1 MNKAD
6 ILKTLDRSQNGE
18 YCTVKEWDVKRI
30 PKHVREKLN
39 KYDLAKTSDRENP
52 VNMDGE
58 LADRFFKAGYELAL
72 ELGMLCETTDRII
85 KVSEEELQDAIMAAP
100 SELTIGVGDD
110 ATVIK
115 ARTPSDPYP
124 SKFGASLGITT
135 SEEVWPALTEG
146 IARQNEVDLLEGGS
160 LKSIYGLDVIPGAPS
175 ETLVGF
181 EQAKMH
187 VKIREKAG
195 RPGMGG
201 IGQISAVTEY
211 GQFGGYGLPGA
222 LKTTDLSLIL
232 FPSELKVNY
241 QTLHKVVHTINVG
254 GMIFAGSP
262 AMIGGMPGPPEGA
275 VLSCIACALL
285 QYPILQADVGG
296 GEIYD
301 IRYLSN
307 VNRDGIWA
315 LSVTH
320 QALSRNTNL
329 LTHGIANQVSG
340 PGTYELLYET
350 VVGVSTI
357 AASGAA
363 FGTGP
368 RSAGGKLDDYLTPLE
383 CRFCAEVSHA
393 ASGLPLEKVNEIAKA
408 LLPKYEDRIKDP
420 DIGQIVHEVYDLE
433 SFQPK
438 PEWQE
443 KYFQVKRE
451 ARELGLPLDS

>member
-1 MNKAD
+1 MNKPE
-6 ILKTLDRSQNGE
+6 IINILDRSQNGE

-30 PKHVREKLN
+30 PKAVKEKLE
-39 KYDLAKTSDRENP
+39 KYELKGVCDPENP
-52 VNMDGE
+52 VNMDAE
-58 LADRFFKAGYELAL
+58 LADRFFKAGYEMAL
-72 ELGMLCETTDRII
+72 DLGMLCETTDRVI
-85 KVSEEELQDAIMAAP
+85 KVSDEELSEALKKAP
-100 SELTIGVGDD
+100 SELTVGTGED

-115 ARTPSDPYP
+115 TRKPSDAYEC
-124 SKFGASLGITT
+124 KFGASLGITI
-135 SEEVWPALTEG
+135 SEDVWPALTEG
-146 IARQNEVDLLEGGS
+146 IARQEAVDVLEGGS
-160 LKSIYGLDVIPGAPS
+160 LKSIYGLDVIPDAPS

-181 EQAKMH
+181 EQAKQH
-187 VKIREKAG
+187 VEIRKKAG

-211 GQFGGYGLPGA
+211 GQFGGYGIPGA
-222 LKTTDLSLIL
+222 FPTTDLSLIL

-241 QTLHKVVHTINVG
+241 QTLHKVVHTLNVG

-285 QYPILQADVGG
+285 QYPVLQADVGG

-340 PGTYELLYET
+340 PGTKELLYET

-357 AASGAA
+357 AVSGAS
-363 FGTGP
+363 FSTGP

-383 CRFCAEVSHA
+383 CRVCAEVAHA
-393 ASGLPLEKVNEIAKA
+393 ASGLSLEKVNEIAKA
-408 LLPKYEDRIKDP
+408 LLPKFEDSIKDP
-420 DIGQIVHEVYDLE
+420 HIGKIVHDVYDLE
-433 SFQPK
+433 KFEAK
-438 PEWQE
+438 PEWQGMYDE
-443 KYFQVKRE
+443 VKQE
-451 ARELGLPLDS
+451 AAGLGLNL

>member
-1 MNKAD
+1 MNKPE
-6 ILKTLDRSQNGE
+6 IIKILDRTQNGE

-30 PKHVREKLN
+30 PQGVRAKLEK
-39 KYDLAKTSDRENP
+39 YELAKSCDRENP
-52 VNMDGE
+52 VNMDME

-85 KVSEEELQDAIMAAP
+85 KVSEEELAGALKAAP
-100 SELTIGVGDD
+100 SELTIGTGSD
-110 ATVIK
+110 ATVLK
-115 ARTPSDPYP
+115 ARKPSDSYEC
-124 SKFGASLGITT
+124 KFGASLGITT

-146 IARQNEVDLLEGGS
+146 IAREKPVDLLEGGS
-160 LKSIYGLDVIPGAPS
+160 LKSIYGLDVIPDAPS

-181 EQAKMH
+181 EQAKKH
-187 VKIREKAG
+187 VEIRKQAG

-211 GQFGGYGLPGA
+211 GQFGGYGIPGA
-222 LKTTDLSLIL
+222 FPTTDLSLIL

-241 QTLHKVVHTINVG
+241 QTLHKVVHTLNVG

-285 QYPILQADVGG
+285 QYPVLQADVGG

-340 PGTYELLYET
+340 PGTKELLYET
-350 VVGVSTI
+350 AVGVSTI

-363 FGTGP
+363 LSTGP
-368 RSAGGKLDDYLTPLE
+368 RSAGGKLDDYLTPVE

-393 ASGLPLEKVNEIAKA
+393 ASALPLEKVNDIAKA
-408 LLPKYEDRIKDP
+408 LLPKYEDSIKDP
-420 DIGQIVHEVYDLE
+420 HIGKIVHELYDLKA
-433 SFQPK
+433 FQPK
-438 PEWQE
+438 PEWQSIYDE
-443 KYFQVKRE
+443 VRQEVID
-451 ARELGLPLDS
+451 LGLPL

>member
-1 MNKAD
+1 MNKPEIIN
-6 ILKTLDRSQNGE
+6 ILERTQNGE

-30 PKHVREKLN
+30 PKAVKEKLE
-39 KYDLAKTSDRENP
+39 KYELKGTCDPENP
-52 VNMDGE
+52 VNMDAE
-58 LADRFFKAGYELAL
+58 LADRFYKAGYEMAL
-72 ELGMLCETTDRII
+72 DLGMLCETTDRII
-85 KVSEEELQDAIMAAP
+85 KVSKEELDGALKKAP
-100 SELTIGVGDD
+100 AELTIGTGDD

-115 ARTPSDPYP
+115 ARKPSDSYEC
-124 SKFGASLGITT
+124 KFGASLGITT

-146 IARQNEVDLLEGGS
+146 IARQKAVDVLEGGS
-160 LKSIYGLDVIPGAPS
+160 LKSIYGLDVIPDAPS

-181 EQAKMH
+181 EQAKQH
-187 VKIREKAG
+187 VEIRKKAG

-211 GQFGGYGLPGA
+211 GQFGGYGIPGA
-222 LKTTDLSLIL
+222 LPITDLSLIL

-241 QTLHKVVHTINVG
+241 QTLHKVVHTLNVG

-301 IRYLSN
+301 IRYMSN

-329 LTHGIANQVSG
+329 LSHGIANQVSG
-340 PGTYELLYET
+340 PGTEELLYET
-350 VVGVSTI
+350 IVGVSTI
-357 AASGAA
+357 AASGAS
-363 FGTGP
+363 FSTGP

-383 CRFCAEVSHA
+383 CRFCAEVAHA
-393 ASGLPLEKVNEIAKA
+393 ASGLTLDKVNEITNTI
-408 LLPKYEDRIKDP
+408 LPKYEDSIKDP
-420 DIGQIVHEVYDLE
+420 HIGKIVHDVYDLKKFE
-433 SFQPK
+433 PK
-438 PEWQE
+438 PEWQ
-443 KYFQVKRE
+443 KVYDDVKQE
-451 ARELGLPLDS
+451 AIDLGLQL

>member
-1 MNKAD
+1 MNKPE
-6 ILKTLDRSQNGE
+6 IINILDRSQNGE

-30 PKHVREKLN
+30 PKAVREKLE
-39 KYDLAKTSDRENP
+39 KYDLKGACDPENP
-52 VNMDGE
+52 VNMDGD
-58 LADRFFKAGYELAL
+58 LADRFYKAGYEMAL

-85 KVSEEELQDAIMAAP
+85 KVSEEELSAAMNKAP
-100 SELTIGVGDD
+100 NELTIGTGDD

-115 ARTPSDPYP
+115 ARKPSDPYP
-124 SKFGASLGITT
+124 CKFGASLGITT
-135 SEEVWPALTEG
+135 SEEVWLALTEG
-146 IARQNEVDLLEGGS
+146 IAREKEVDVLEGGS
-160 LKSIYGLDVIPGAPS
+160 LKSIYGLDVIPDAPS
-175 ETLVGF
+175 ETLVGY
-181 EQAKMH
+181 EQAKQH
-187 VKIREKAG
+187 VEIRKKAG

-211 GQFGGYGLPGA
+211 GQFGGYGIPGA
-222 LKTTDLSLIL
+222 LPITDLSLIL

-241 QTLHKVVHTINVG
+241 QTLHKVVHTLNVG

-340 PGTYELLYET
+340 PGTKELLYET
-350 VVGVSTI
+350 VVGVATI
-357 AASGAA
+357 SASGAA
-363 FGTGP
+363 FSTGP
-368 RSAGGKLDDYLTPLE
+368 RSAGGKLDDYYTPLE

-393 ASGLPLEKVNEIAKA
+393 ASGLSLEKVNQIAKT
-408 LLPKYEDRIKDP
+408 LLPKYEDSIKDP
-420 DIGQIVHEVYDLE
+420 HIGKIVHDVYDLE
-433 SFQPK
+433 NFKAK
-438 PEWQE
+438 PEWQQIYDE
-443 KYFQVKRE
+443 VKQE
-451 ARELGLPLDS
+451 AIDLGISL

>member
-1 MNKAD
+1 MKNPEIIN
-6 ILKTLDRSQNGE
+6 ILERSQNGE

-30 PKHVREKLN
+30 PKAVREKLEEYQL
-39 KYDLAKTSDRENP
+39 KGTCDPENP

-58 LADRFFKAGYELAL
+58 LADRFYKAGYEMAL

-85 KVSEEELQDAIMAAP
+85 KVSEGELIASLEKAP
-100 SELTIGVGDD
+100 AKITVGTGED
-110 ATVIK
+110 ATVMK
-115 ARTPSDPYP
+115 ARKPSDPYP
-124 SKFGASLGITT
+124 TMFGASLGITT

-146 IARQNEVDLLEGGS
+146 IARERAVDMLEGGS
-160 LKSIYGLDVIPGAPS
+160 LKSIYGLDVIPDAPS

-181 EQAKMH
+181 EQAKQH
-187 VKIREKAG
+187 VEIRVKAG

-211 GQFGGYGLPGA
+211 GQFGGYGIPGA
-222 LKTTDLSLIL
+222 LPITDLSLIL

-241 QTLHKVVHTINVG
+241 QTLHKVVHTLNVG

-320 QALSRNTNL
+320 QALSRNTDL

-340 PGTYELLYET
+340 PGTKELLYET
-350 VVGVSTI
+350 IVGVSTI

-363 FGTGP
+363 FSTGP
-368 RSAGGKLDDYLTPLE
+368 RSAGGKLEDYLTPLE

-393 ASGLPLEKVNEIAKA
+393 ASALSLEKVNEIAKI
-408 LLPKYEDRIKDP
+408 LLPKYEDSIKDP
-420 DIGQIVHEVYDLE
+420 HIGKIVHEVYDLE
-433 SFQPK
+433 KFQPK
-438 PEWQE
+438 PEWQ
-443 KYFQVKRE
+443 QVYDEVKQE
-451 ARELGLPLDS
+451 AIELGLPL

>member
-6 ILKTLDRSQNGE
+6 ILKTLDRTQNGE

-39 KYDLAKTSDRENP
+39 KYDLANTSDRENP

-85 KVSEEELQDAIMAAP
+85 KVSEEELQAAIQAAP

-110 ATVIK
+110 ATIIK
-115 ARTPSDPYP
+115 ARTPSDPSP

-135 SEEVWPALTEG
+135 SEDVWPALTEG
-146 IARQNEVDLLEGGS
+146 IARQKEVDVLEGGS
-160 LKSIYGLDVIPGAPS
+160 LKSIYGLDVIPSAPS

-340 PGTYELLYET
+340 PGTKELLYET

-393 ASGLPLEKVNEIAKA
+393 ASGLPLEKVNQIAKA
-408 LLPKYEDRIKDP
+408 LLPKYEDSIKDP
-420 DIGQIVHEVYDLE
+420 NIGQIVHEVYDLE
-433 SFQPK
+433 TFQPK

-443 KYFQVKRE
+443 KYNEVKQE
-451 ARELGLPLDS
+451 AIDLGIPL

>member
-1 MNKAD
+1 MNKPE
-6 ILKTLDRSQNGE
+6 IIKILDRSQNGE

-30 PKHVREKLN
+30 PTAVRGKLD
-39 KYDLAKTSDRENP
+39 KYELTGTCDSENP
-52 VNMDGE
+52 VNVDDE
-58 LADRFFKAGYELAL
+58 LADRFFQAGYEMAL

-85 KVSEEELQDAIMAAP
+85 KVTEEELAEALTRAP
-100 SELTIGVGDD
+100 GELTVGSGGD
-110 ATVIK
+110 ATLIK
-115 ARTPSDPYP
+115 ARTPSATYEC
-124 SKFGASLGITT
+124 KFGASLGITT

-146 IARQNEVDLLEGGS
+146 IAREKAVDMLEGGS
-160 LKSIYGLDVIPGAPS
+160 LKSIYGLDVIPDAPS

-181 EQAKMH
+181 EQAKQH
-187 VKIREKAG
+187 VEIRKKAG

-211 GQFGGYGLPGA
+211 GQFGGYGIPGA
-222 LKTTDLSLIL
+222 LPTTDLSLIL

-241 QTLHKVVHTINVG
+241 QTLHKVVHTLNVG

-296 GEIYD
+296 GELYD

-320 QALSRNTNL
+320 QALSRNTSL

-340 PGTYELLYET
+340 PGTKELLYET
-350 VVGVSTI
+350 LVGVATI
-357 AASGAA
+357 AASGAS
-363 FGTGP
+363 FSTGP
-368 RSAGGKLDDYLTPLE
+368 RSAGGKLDDYLSPLE
-383 CRFCAEVSHA
+383 CRFCAEVAHA
-393 ASGLPLEKVNEIAKA
+393 ASGVELKKINQIARTI
-408 LLPKYEDRIKDP
+408 LPKYEESIKDP
-420 DIGQIVHEVYDLE
+420 HIGKIVHDVYDLKK
-433 SFQPK
+433 FKPK
-438 PEWQE
+438 PEWQQIYE
-443 KYFQVKRE
+443 DVKQE
-451 ARELGLPLDS
+451 AKELGLPI

>member
-6 ILKTLDRSQNGE
+6 ILKTLDRTQNGE

-39 KYDLAKTSDRENP
+39 KYDLTKTSDRENP

-85 KVSEEELQDAIMAAP
+85 KVSEEELEEAIQAAP

-135 SEEVWPALTEG
+135 SEDVWPALTEG
-146 IARQNEVDLLEGGS
+146 IARQKEVDVLEGGS
-160 LKSIYGLDVIPGAPS
+160 LKSIYGLDVIPSAPS

-340 PGTYELLYET
+340 PGTKELLYET

-393 ASGLPLEKVNEIAKA
+393 ASGLPLEKVNEIARA
-408 LLPKYEDRIKDP
+408 LLPTYEDSIKDP
-420 DIGQIVHEVYDLE
+420 NIGQIVHDVYDLE
-433 SFQPK
+433 AFQPK

-443 KYFQVKRE
+443 KYNEVKQE
-451 ARELGLPLDS
+451 AIDLGIPL

>member
-1 MNKAD
+1 MNKPG
-6 ILKTLDRSQNGE
+6 ILKVLDRSQNGE

-30 PKHVREKLN
+30 PGHVREKLK
-39 KYDLAKTSDRENP
+39 KYDLAKTCDPQNP
-52 VNMDGE
+52 VNMDDE
-58 LADRFFKAGYELAL
+58 LADRFYKAGYELAL

-85 KVSEEELQDAIMAAP
+85 KVSEEELESAVKAAP
-100 SELTIGVGDD
+100 SELTIGVGED

-115 ARTPSDPYP
+115 ARKPSDPYP

-146 IARQNEVDLLEGGS
+146 IARQQEVDVLEGGS

-340 PGTYELLYET
+340 PGTKELLYET

-393 ASGLPLEKVNEIAKA
+393 ASGLPLEKVNEIAKT
-408 LLPKYEDRIKDP
+408 LLPKYEANIKTP
-420 DIGQIVHEVYDLE
+420 NIGQIVHEVYDLE
-433 SFQPK
+433 AFQPK

-443 KYFQVKRE
+443 KYDEVKQE
-451 ARELGLPLDS
+451 TIGLGIPL

>member
-1 MNKAD
+1 MIKED

-30 PKHVREKLN
+30 PGHAREKLK
-39 KYDLAKTSDRENP
+39 KYDLAKTSDPENP
-52 VNMDGE
+52 VNVDGE

-72 ELGMLCETTDRII
+72 ELGVLCETTDRII
-85 KVSEEELQDAIMAAP
+85 KVTEEELESALKAAP
-100 SELTIGVGDD
+100 SELIVGVGDD
-110 ATVIK
+110 AAVMK
-115 ARTPSDPYP
+115 ARKPSDPYP

-135 SEEVWPALTEG
+135 SEDVWPALTEG
-146 IARQNEVDLLEGGS
+146 IARQEPVDMLEGGS
-160 LKSIYGLDVIPGAPS
+160 LKSIYGLDVIPSAPS

-222 LKTTDLSLIL
+222 LNTTDLSLIL

-340 PGTYELLYET
+340 PGTKELLYET

-393 ASGLPLEKVNEIAKA
+393 ASGLSLEKVNEIAKT
-408 LLPKYEDRIKDP
+408 LLPKYEDSIKDP
-420 DIGQIVHEVYDLE
+420 DIGQIVHDVYDLE
-433 SFQPK
+433 AFKPK
-438 PEWQE
+438 PEWQAL
-443 KYFQVKRE
+443 YDQVSEE
-451 ARELGLPLDS
+451 ARELGLPL

>member
-6 ILKTLDRSQNGE
+6 ILKTLDRTQNGE

-85 KVSEEELQDAIMAAP
+85 KVSEEELQEAIQAAP

-110 ATVIK
+110 ATLIK

-135 SEEVWPALTEG
+135 SEDVWPALTEG
-146 IARQNEVDLLEGGS
+146 IARQKEVDVLEGGS

-340 PGTYELLYET
+340 PGTKELLYET

-393 ASGLPLEKVNEIAKA
+393 ASGLPLEKVNQIANA
-408 LLPKYEDRIKDP
+408 LLPKYEDSIKDP
-420 DIGQIVHEVYDLE
+420 NIGQIVHDVYDLE
-433 SFQPK
+433 TFQPK
-438 PEWQE
+438 PKWQE
-443 KYFQVKRE
+443 KYNEVKQE
-451 ARELGLPLDS
+451 AIDLGIPL

>member
-1 MNKAD
+1 MSKPD
-6 ILKTLDRSQNGE
+6 IIKVLDRSQNGE

-30 PKHVREKLN
+30 PQGVRAKLE
-39 KYDLAKTSDRENP
+39 KYDLAKVCDPENP
-52 VNMDGE
+52 VNLDGE

-72 ELGMLCETTDRII
+72 ELGMLCETTDRVI
-85 KVSEEELQDAIMAAP
+85 KVSEEELAAAIKEAP
-100 SELTIGVGDD
+100 AELTVGVGED
-110 ATVIK
+110 ATLMK
-115 ARTPSDPYP
+115 ARKPSDPYP
-124 SKFGASLGITT
+124 TKFGASLGITT

-146 IARQNEVDLLEGGS
+146 IAREREVDMLEGGS
-160 LKSIYGLDVIPGAPS
+160 LKSIYGLDVIPDAPS

-187 VKIREKAG
+187 VKIREQAG

-211 GQFGGYGLPGA
+211 GQFGGYGIPGA
-222 LKTTDLSLIL
+222 LPPTDLSLIL

-241 QTLHKVVHTINVG
+241 QTLHKVVHTLNVG

-285 QYPILQADVGG
+285 QYPVLQADVGG

-340 PGTYELLYET
+340 PGTKELLYET
-350 VVGVSTI
+350 IVGVSTI
-357 AASGAA
+357 AASGAS
-363 FGTGP
+363 FSTGP

-393 ASGLPLEKVNEIAKA
+393 ASVLPLEKVNEIANTI
-408 LLPKYEDRIKDP
+408 LPKFEDSIKDP
-420 DIGQIVHEVYDLE
+420 HIGKIVHEVYDLE
-433 SFQPK
+433 AFKPK
-438 PEWQE
+438 PEWQ
-443 KYFQVKRE
+443 QVYDEVKQE
-451 ARELGLPLDS
+451 AIDLGLPLT